1 MEQRT
6 KRQNIQNKEIIKEGR
21 NIKEGTNL
29 KRKPNEDDLC
39 IYLPQTEAL
48 QLQEAYTM

>member
-6 KRQNIQNKEIIKEGR
+6 KRQNIQNKEIFKEGR
-21 NIKEGTNL
+21 KIKEGTDI
-29 KRKPNEDDLC
+29 KRKRNEGYLC